1 MNNSYFHEFAG
12 AVNHSIIERNY
23 DITNFRASSGI
34 INISFNKGGQFFSA
48 TFSHNNNDTW
58 TGIFSENILHGLRH
72 ANDPYELLVMLH
84 DRLNDIEQKQPI
96 NNDMVQNN
104 QNIHHGGLDF

>member
-1 MNNSYFHEFAG
+1 MNNSYFHEFAA

-48 TFSHNNNDTW
+48 TFSRNTNNTW
-58 TGIFSENILHGLRH
+58 TGIFSENILHDPRRV
-72 ANDPYELLVMLH
+72 NNPYELLVMLH
-84 DRLNDIEQKQPI
+84 DRLNDIEQQQPI
-96 NNDMVQNN
+96 NNGIVQNN
-104 QNIHHGGLDF
+104 PNIHHGGLDF